1 MNTLLI
7 RSEGIYMLWCV
18 SLIFHMSS
26 SVCQI
31 TQPDEVFEMAMQR
44 LRAFPSTLSSVSSD
58 VSPAMPSVSMES
70 TSSLSLY
77 TSKDYHL
84 VLSLAFRPVKG
95 PVSIIDKL
103 FCSRGIFRKRC
114 NAKTDS
120 NIQCCTGILY
130 KAYRRFNF
138 RPDTFCNNTCVIFV
152 SRWEDY
158 CKLLSSIPCR
168 DVNYPNTSPYN
179 TGRCVR

>member
-1 MNTLLI
+1 
-7 RSEGIYMLWCV
+7 
-18 SLIFHMSS
+18 
-26 SVCQI
+26 
-31 TQPDEVFEMAMQR
+31 MAMHR
-44 LRAFPSTLSSVSSD
+44 LSAFPSTLSSVSSD
-58 VSPAMPSVSMES
+58 ISSSMPSLSID
-70 TSSLSLY
+70 SSSSHFLY
-77 TSKDYHL
+77 TSKDHHL
-84 VLSLAFRPVKG
+84 VLSLALCPVKG

-103 FCSRGIFRKRC
+103 FCRRGIFRERC
-114 NAKTDS
+114 NSKADS

-168 DVNYPNTSPYN
+168 AVNYPNTSPYN
-179 TGRCVR
+179 TGSGL